1 MLVLPVPTSP
11 HFVVYIYIIIII
23 IVMNHMVTFLDLEV
37 KAIIMRQRFRLS
49 VSE

>member
-1 MLVLPVPTSP
+1 MFSEAC
-11 HFVVYIYIIIII
+11 FVVYIYIITI

-37 KAIIMRQRFRLS
+37 KAIIMRQCFRIS